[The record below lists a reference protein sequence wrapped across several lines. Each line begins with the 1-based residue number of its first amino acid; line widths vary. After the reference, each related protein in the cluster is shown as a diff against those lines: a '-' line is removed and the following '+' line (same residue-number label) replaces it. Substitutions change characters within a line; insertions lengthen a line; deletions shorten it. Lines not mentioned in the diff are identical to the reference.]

1 MKKKLFVSIFFVLTL
16 FGVYGFATP
25 NQVLAA
31 EQIGYVN
38 VQKVFNSH
46 PDVKSANAAIDLE
59 RQNAQKQFN
68 EQSAALDANGKANL
82 NKQLSQQVNNKEK
95 ELLEPI
101 QKKIS
106 EAIIKVAKAQSI
118 KTVLDGN
125 SIVFGGKNLTEAV
138 IAEVAK

>member
-1 MKKKLFVSIFFVLTL
+1 MKKKLFVSIFFILTL
-16 FGVYGFATP
+16 FGVYGIATP
-25 NQVLAA
+25 NQVMAA

-46 PDVKSANAAIDLE
+46 PDVKSAISAIDLE

-68 EQSAALDANGKANL
+68 EQSAALDDTGKADL
-82 NKQLSQQVNNKEK
+82 NKKLSSQVANKEK
-95 ELLEPI
+95 EMLGPI
-101 QKKIS
+101 QQKIS

-118 KTVLDGN
+118 KTVLDSS
-125 SIVFGGKNLTEAV
+125 SIVFGGKDLTVAV

>member
-25 NQVLAA
+25 NQVMAA

-46 PDVKSANAAIDLE
+46 PDVKSAIAAIDLE

-68 EQSAALDANGKANL
+68 EQSAALDDNGKVDL
-82 NKQLSQQVNNKEK
+82 NKKLSAQVNSKEK
-95 ELLEPI
+95 EMLGPI

-106 EAIIKVAKAQSI
+106 EAIVKVAKAQRI
-118 KTVLDGN
+118 GTVLD
-125 SIVFGGKNLTEAV
+125 SSTIVFGGKDLTEAV
-138 IAEVAK
+138 ITEVAK